1 MMARV
6 WLILLLV
13 ALAPWPQA
21 LANGESSSESSS
33 SSPSSSED
41 SGGSEDAA
49 DEGRLD
55 GAVAAPAPPALRW
68 REAYRGAEA
77 LDGVEVIGG
86 EEDAPAP
93 PRPSAFYEAREKH
106 RARARGQ
113 SADRPAA
120 RIEAS
125 LSAFDNAHD
134 HLEKMPGFER
144 LAVGDAEGRLAQHL
158 VNIFVAFRQPGDGE
172 SAREHLQDFQHRIG
186 GDDTTTLGKEL
197 EVMREYIEARE
208 GNLGA
213 DADALTAAERRQ
225 FQSGIA
231 SIDAIKALIAIRQQE
246 RGGFFQRQ
254 EGIIADIKTALIG
267 AGQDFFRNLSG
278 EPRATDLD
286 LNSLERLGGANAEVY
301 RLHVDWDRREV
312 RAEDNGRTNAVFKPD
327 GVLQFADVAGNI
339 GLVNE
344 EATLRQ
350 GARQVMTYR
359 LAQEL
364 GVGEMVPRTE
374 AFNVAD
380 QRGVIQAEAEGG
392 AAREPVR
399 QAYLSQGQ
407 PQYDDFDR
415 LLNRARAGDPAA
427 RKTVEESWIYR
438 YRDGRIGVGRDFTRA
453 EDADQLGPEFREAAK
468 RPELWRNLATAE
480 WFDLLCGQV
489 DRNQGNF
496 FVTREGGVQLIDND
510 QSFGHNS
517 DPFVS
522 IGTLPDRPAY
532 IDKDLMDRLN
542 ALTPERVRQLS
553 AGLLD
558 TPEQDALVN
567 RLEALQQ
574 HLNTVVAN
582 KGVIADLGT
591 WRSQEVMTQ
600 LSGKEH
606 HYAKADPGRE
616 AVPNGS

>member
-6 WLILLLV
+6 WLIVLLV

-21 LANGESSSESSS
+21 LANGESLSESSS
-33 SSPSSSED
+33 SSEGA
-41 SGGSEDAA
+41 GGSEDAA

-55 GAVAAPAPPALRW
+55 GVMPAPTPAPRAARW
-68 REAYRGAEA
+68 REAYRGDEA

-93 PRPSAFYEAREKH
+93 LRPSAFYQAREAH
-106 RARARGQ
+106 RERAKGQ

-120 RIEAS
+120 RIEAR
-125 LSAFDNAHD
+125 LSAFDNAHG

-158 VNIFVAFRQPGDGE
+158 VNIFVAYRQPGDGE
-172 SAREHLQDFQHRIG
+172 SAREHLKDFQDRIG
-186 GDDTTTLGKEL
+186 RDDTSTLGQEL
-197 EVMREYIEARE
+197 EVMRVYIEDRRR
-208 GNLGA
+208 NLGA
-213 DADALTAAERRQ
+213 DADAVTAAERRQ

-231 SIDAIKALIAIRQQE
+231 SIDAIKALIDIRQQE
-246 RGGFFQRQ
+246 RIRFFQER
-254 EGIIADIKTALIG
+254 IITDIKTALIG
-267 AGQDFFRNLSG
+267 AVRGFFRNLSG
-278 EPRATDLD
+278 EPVARDLD
-286 LNSLERLGGANAEVY
+286 LGSLERLGGANAEVY
-301 RLHVDWDRREV
+301 KLHVDWDRRQV
-312 RAEDNGRTNAVFKPD
+312 QADDNGRTNAVFKPD

-344 EATLRQ
+344 EAALRQ

-364 GVGEMVPRTE
+364 GIGDMVPRTE
-374 AFNVAD
+374 AFNVAN
-380 QRGVIQAEAEGG
+380 QRGVIQGEAEGG

-399 QAYLSQGQ
+399 QAYLYEGQ
-407 PQYDDFDR
+407 PQYKDFDD

-427 RKTVEESWIYR
+427 RKTVEEGSIYR
-438 YRDGRIGVGRDFTRA
+438 YRDGRIGVGRDLSRPV
-453 EDADQLGPEFREAAK
+453 DADQLGPEFREAAQ

-496 FVTREGGVQLIDND
+496 FVTRQGGVQLIDND

-532 IDKDLMDRLN
+532 IDKDLMDRLK

-558 TPEQDALVN
+558 TPEQDALVT
-567 RLEALQQ
+567 RLDALQK
-574 HLNTVVAN
+574 HVDNVVAN
-582 KGVIADLGT
+582 RGVIADLGT
-591 WRSQEVMTQ
+591 WRNQDVMTQ

-606 HYAKADPGRE
+606 HYAKADPGLE
-616 AVPNGS
+616 AVPKGS

>member
-1 MMARV
+1 M
-6 WLILLLV
+6 
-13 ALAPWPQA
+13 
-21 LANGESSSESSS
+21 
-33 SSPSSSED
+33 
-41 SGGSEDAA
+41 
-49 DEGRLD
+49 
-55 GAVAAPAPPALRW
+55 
-68 REAYRGAEA
+68 
-77 LDGVEVIGG
+77 
-86 EEDAPAP
+86 
-93 PRPSAFYEAREKH
+93 
-106 RARARGQ
+106 
-113 SADRPAA
+113 
-120 RIEAS
+120 
-125 LSAFDNAHD
+125 
-134 HLEKMPGFER
+134 
-144 LAVGDAEGRLAQHL
+144 
-158 VNIFVAFRQPGDGE
+158 
-172 SAREHLQDFQHRIG
+172 
-186 GDDTTTLGKEL
+186 
-197 EVMREYIEARE
+197 
-208 GNLGA
+208 
-213 DADALTAAERRQ
+213 
-225 FQSGIA
+225 
-231 SIDAIKALIAIRQQE
+231 LIAIRQQE

-267 AGQDFFRNLSG
+267 AGRGFFRNLSG
-278 EPRATDLD
+278 EPLARDLD
-286 LNSLERLGGANAEVY
+286 LGSLERLGGANAEVY
-301 RLHVDWDRREV
+301 KLHVDWDRRQV

-327 GVLQFADVAGNI
+327 GVLQFADVARNI

-344 EATLRQ
+344 EAALRQ
-350 GARQVMTYR
+350 GTRQVMTYR

-364 GVGEMVPRTE
+364 GIGQMVPRTE

-399 QAYLSQGQ
+399 QAYLHEGQ
-407 PQYDDFDR
+407 VQYAQFDE
-415 LLNRARAGDPAA
+415 LLNRARAGDRTA
-427 RKTVEESWIYR
+427 RKTVEEGWIYR

-453 EDADQLGPEFREAAK
+453 EDADQLGPEFREAAQ

-532 IDKDLMDRLN
+532 IDKDLMDRLR

-558 TPEQDALVN
+558 TPEQDALVD

-574 HLNTVVAN
+574 HLDTVMAN
-582 KGVIADLGT
+582 GGVIADLGT

-606 HYAKADPGRE
+606 HYAKADTGRE